1 MATASNFLRSADE
14 GRSEPFTETT
24 FAMKPFSIA
33 VLTFAAGIAA
43 VSVEHGCSAPC
54 DGSRVDTGPPKAQR
68 AGARPKDGERLAAAR
83 AAIQHVVI
91 INQENR
97 SFDHYFGTFPGADG
111 IPMDGGAPAVCS
123 IDPDGGACIKPF
135 HNRRDDNVGGPHS
148 AAAYATC
155 VADGG
160 MNGFIQSLREGRKNV
175 CKGRNDPTCTLLNV
189 DDVMSYHDDR
199 EIPNY
204 WAYAKAFVLQDHMFE
219 SVASYSLPEH
229 LYMVS
234 GWSAFCTPPNDPTR
248 CVSDLE
254 NPGDGHHLSF
264 GGGVVVKPLPEY
276 AWTDITHLLR
286 ENGVSW
292 RYFVAGGGEPDCD
305 EGEMK
310 CEARAQDYRHPSYWN
325 VLPWFDDVIADGEV
339 GNVVDTRDFFADLQ
353 AGKMAKVN
361 WLIPSDEV
369 SEHPTALV
377 SRGQAY
383 VTRIINAVMES
394 AFWDSTAIF
403 LTWDDWGGFYD
414 HVVPVR
420 IDPNGYGLR
429 VPGLTISP
437 WVTPHAVDHRVYG
450 QDAYLRFIED
460 IFLNGERLDPAR
472 DGRPDSRS
480 TVREND
486 PELGDLLSEF
496 DFEQEPN
503 PALVLSPC
511 PSGVDTVFSDA
522 GPCR

>member
-1 MATASNFLRSADE
+1 
-14 GRSEPFTETT
+14 
-24 FAMKPFSIA
+24 MKPFLIV
-33 VLTFAAGIAA
+33 VLAFAAGIAA
-43 VSVEHGCSAPC
+43 ILVEHGCSSPNGEGALDAGLP
-54 DGSRVDTGPPKAQR
+54 DARPP
-68 AGARPKDGERLAAAR
+68 GMGPKDGERLAAAR

-111 IPMDGGAPAVCS
+111 IPMDGGAPTVCS
-123 IDPDGGACIKPF
+123 IDPDGGACIRPF
-135 HNRRDDNVGGPHS
+135 HNRRDENVGGPHS

-155 VADGG
+155 VADGR
-160 MNGFIQSLREGRKNV
+160 MNGFIESLRLGRRNV
-175 CKGRNDPTCTLLNV
+175 CRGKNDPTCTLLNV
-189 DDVMSYHDDR
+189 NDVMGYHDDR

-204 WAYAKAFVLQDHMFE
+204 WTYAKAFALQDHMFE

-234 GWSAFCTPPNDPTR
+234 GWSAFCTPRNDPSQ
-248 CVSDLE
+248 CVTDLE
-254 NPGDGHHLSF
+254 NPGNGRHLSY
-264 GGGVVVKPLPEY
+264 GGSVVVKPLPEY
-276 AWTDITHLLR
+276 AWTDITHLLH
-286 ENGVSW
+286 ESGVSW
-292 RYFVAGGGEPDCD
+292 KYFVTGGREPDCED
-305 EGEMK
+305 GEMR
-310 CEARAQDYRHPSYWN
+310 CEGHSQDYEHPSYWN

-339 GNVVDTRDFFADLQ
+339 ANIVDTEEFFADLK
-353 AGKMAKVN
+353 AGKMANVN

-369 SEHPTALV
+369 SEHPRALV
-377 SRGQAY
+377 SWGQAH

-394 AFWDSTAIF
+394 ALWNSTVIF

-420 IDPNGYGLR
+420 VDASGYGLR

-437 WVTPHAVDHRVYG
+437 WVKSHTIDHRVYS

-460 IFLNGERLDPAR
+460 IFLNGARLDPAH
-472 DGRPDSRS
+472 DGRRDSRP
-480 TVREND
+480 TVRENE
-486 PELGDLLSEF
+486 PELGNLLTEF

-511 PSGVDTVFSDA
+511 PSGVDTVFSDTE
-522 GPCR
+522 PCR